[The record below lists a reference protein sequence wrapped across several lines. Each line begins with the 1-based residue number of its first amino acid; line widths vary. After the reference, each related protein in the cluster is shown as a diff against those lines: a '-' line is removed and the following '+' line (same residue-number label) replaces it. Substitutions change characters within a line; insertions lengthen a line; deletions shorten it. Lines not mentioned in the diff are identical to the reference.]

1 VRLCITAYCSIYG
14 FYLEPPIGIEPMT
27 YALRGA
33 CYLAAHAL
41 AARIAPISAM
51 KALAA
56 LGLSDDAFHARGL
69 GVPSSCYCA

>member
-1 VRLCITAYCSIYG
+1 
-14 FYLEPPIGIEPMT
+14 MT

-33 CYLAAHAL
+33 WFLGAHAL
-41 AARIAPISAM
+41 AARIAPIFAM

-56 LGLSDDAFHARGL
+56 LGLSDDAFHEPFHARGL